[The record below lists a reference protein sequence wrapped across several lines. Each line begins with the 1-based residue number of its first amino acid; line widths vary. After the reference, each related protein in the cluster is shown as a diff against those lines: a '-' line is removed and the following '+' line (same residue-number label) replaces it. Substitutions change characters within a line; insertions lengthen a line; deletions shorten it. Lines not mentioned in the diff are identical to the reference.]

1 MNRETTSFLPACIAA
16 ALLGACSTSQPVAPP
31 PLTPAPSAGTARPTA
46 TVDPI
51 SRGEARRAFESQPA
65 AVAAARPVES
75 SARPSALPMFD
86 VTLPANDPMEVA
98 QQTVTGTV
106 PLPPPVVVTDPSA
119 VPAPAP
125 VPTPAPAVPVVV
137 ASAESEDGLGDSG
150 PVARRLARRPA
161 PVDVPPPPADEHRTM
176 PAEPPVAPAMPP
188 EPSIPGRVAP
198 PTAAPIR
205 VPLPG
210 AEPTPSSQPTPAPAT
225 EPAPASEPAPVP
237 VPVPAPTPEP
247 APAPEPTPAPEPA
260 PIPEPAPAPEPAPT
274 PEPAPEPAPAPPQD
288 PAPKVEPAKVPALAN
303 LSMASKVRG
312 FGDIEPLGDGDLFP
326 GDRFVA
332 YIELIDWP
340 FVAGIGDR
348 VRAHA
353 RYTLTIVD
361 AGGTGI
367 WKEGPIDA
375 MQSSASP
382 TSDLFVTRMV
392 RLPKTIPA
400 GDYRLRF
407 DAVDMA
413 TGARTTMAIPFRVT
427 PPAKR

>member
-1 MNRETTSFLPACIAA
+1 
-16 ALLGACSTSQPVAPP
+16 
-31 PLTPAPSAGTARPTA
+31 
-46 TVDPI
+46 
-51 SRGEARRAFESQPA
+51 
-65 AVAAARPVES
+65 
-75 SARPSALPMFD
+75 
-86 VTLPANDPMEVA
+86 
-98 QQTVTGTV
+98 
-106 PLPPPVVVTDPSA
+106 
-119 VPAPAP
+119 VPA
-125 VPTPAPAVPVVV
+125 VV

-161 PVDVPPPPADEHRTM
+161 PVDVPAPPADEHRTM

-198 PTAAPIR
+198 PTAAPIPVQ
-205 VPLPG
+205 VPPTAANPG
-210 AEPTPSSQPTPAPAT
+210 AGSSTQPAAQ
-225 EPAPASEPAPVP
+225 PV
-237 VPVPAPTPEP
+237 
-247 APAPEPTPAPEPA
+247 
-260 PIPEPAPAPEPAPT
+260 PT
-274 PEPAPEPAPAPPQD
+274 PEPAPEPVPMPEPVPAPPPAPEPAPAPAPV
-288 PAPKVEPAKVPALAN
+288 PAPEAEPAKVPALAN

>member
-31 PLTPAPSAGTARPTA
+31 PLTPAPSAGTSRPTA

-75 SARPSALPMFD
+75 SARPSAMPMFD

-260 PIPEPAPAPEPAPT
+260 PIPEPAPAPEPAP
-274 PEPAPEPAPAPPQD
+274 EPAPAPPQD

>member
-31 PLTPAPSAGTARPTA
+31 PLTPAPSAGTSRPTA

-75 SARPSALPMFD
+75 SARPSAMPMFD

-237 VPVPAPTPEP
+237 VPGPAPTPEP
-247 APAPEPTPAPEPA
+247 APAPEPA
-260 PIPEPAPAPEPAPT
+260 PIPEPAPA